1 MIIMPKK
8 ESEDSSVVIEHI
20 TSVLESTRKTAENID
35 IDIDSIKRFVKEV
48 VGVFITDTRF
58 IKDQLLILAQRLAEL
73 EELAYEFSE
82 KRKKES

>member
-1 MIIMPKK
+1 MPKK

>member
-1 MIIMPKK
+1 VIIMPKK